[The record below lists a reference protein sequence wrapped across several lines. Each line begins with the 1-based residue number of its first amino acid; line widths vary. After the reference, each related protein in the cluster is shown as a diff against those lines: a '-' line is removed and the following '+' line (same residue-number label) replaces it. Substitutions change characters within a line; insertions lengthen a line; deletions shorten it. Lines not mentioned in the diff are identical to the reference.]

1 MMDAAED
8 AGSEISIAIACMRP
22 VRVLAKQVGVNL
34 ERLKSTMHGS
44 DGMGKSRLMRKL
56 SAVAL
61 AGAAEA
67 SASGGKELAGASGV
81 RTWALRHQAFKSLRY
96 KFFID
101 AEMSGFP
108 CQNIISCWDW

>member
-1 MMDAAED
+1 VYRRDDGRSRGCRERDFNRNRMHASSQ
-8 AGSEISIAIACMRP
+8 GACE
-22 VRVLAKQVGVNL
+22 ASWG

-81 RTWALRHQAFKSLRY
+81 RT
-96 KFFID
+96 
-101 AEMSGFP
+101 
-108 CQNIISCWDW
+108 